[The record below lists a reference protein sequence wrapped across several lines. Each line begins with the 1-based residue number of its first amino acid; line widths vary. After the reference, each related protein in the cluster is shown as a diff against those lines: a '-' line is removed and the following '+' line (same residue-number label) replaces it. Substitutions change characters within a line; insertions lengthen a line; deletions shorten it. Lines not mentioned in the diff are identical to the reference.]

1 MSILTPLESLPSK
14 DTTLIGDRIV
24 LKPMKEEYAD
34 ELFQVQNDSI
44 WDWMFL
50 GPYNNV
56 EQYRSDLKSN
66 SENNGIV
73 SFVVV
78 DKATDKKIGQLN
90 YINIVPKNRTI
101 ELGSIWYS
109 PEYHRTYANSE
120 SVLLALT
127 HAFEVLGYRRVE
139 WKCDSRNEKSK
150 AAAQKL
156 GFTFEGLFRQ
166 HMIIKGN
173 SRDTSWFS
181 IIDSEWPSIK
191 LALQERITRNN
202 LIHKNN

>member
-34 ELFQVQNDSI
+34 QLFQVQNDSI

-90 YINIVPKNRTI
+90 YI
-101 ELGSIWYS
+101 
-109 PEYHRTYANSE
+109 E
-120 SVLLALT
+120 SV
-127 HAFEVLGYRRVE
+127 
-139 WKCDSRNEKSK
+139 
-150 AAAQKL
+150 
-156 GFTFEGLFRQ
+156 RQ
-166 HMIIKGN
+166 RL
-173 SRDTSWFS
+173 STARF
-181 IIDSEWPSIK
+181 
-191 LALQERITRNN
+191 
-202 LIHKNN
+202 